1 MYRGPPDKTVL
12 NRQPTSSDLIKQLVF
27 GQDHPGRNASVSLKV
42 AKRRRERRREGM
54 GSKEKKS
61 DDNKTHTIAKA
72 GVGWGA
78 NMLPPCRS
86 RPSKLARPFSS
97 PVPSWPGLIPKSVV
111 LHCVSTVCLYEHE
124 GGEARVPKKLS
135 VPGFCFSLLEG
146 SCVSTKATKRKM
158 IDTPGSRALLA
169 FICVRL

>member
-1 MYRGPPDKTVL
+1 MICEDQLNSIEGWSVYRGPPDKTIL

-78 NMLPPCRS
+78 NMLPPCKS

-111 LHCVSTVCLYEHE
+111 CIALALCADMNMRRGHLKSYLCQVFASLCWK
-124 GGEARVPKKLS
+124 EAVL
-135 VPGFCFSLLEG
+135 
-146 SCVSTKATKRKM
+146 AQKRRRGK
-158 IDTPGSRALLA
+158 
-169 FICVRL
+169 